1 MKLTV
6 FFNPL
11 WCFELSADT
20 YAQTDSISL
29 DLSNATC
36 KEALDA
42 IKKQTKLDFFYN
54 NQEIMPWGK
63 FRFVARMFPWMRL
76 CGKSW
81 ERISR
86 SGLLITRLLSV
97 RKKRNRTPCSNG
109 LRKGS
114 LWMFKDY
121 LCRGWPFYW
130 KVRRGNFDRY
140 GWKIHS
146 FFPNTAGTVLQFSFI
161 GMKTTEVT
169 FSGQAEA
176 KNCVGRGNYPNGR
189 GGGDRYFR
197 T

>member
-6 FFNPL
+6 FLILFGILRLN
-11 WCFELSADT
+11 AGT
-20 YAQTDSISL
+20 YVQADSISL
-29 DLSNATC
+29 DLSNVTC

-42 IKKQTKLDFFYN
+42 IKKQTNLDFFYN
-54 NQEIMPWGK
+54 NQEINAMGK

-121 LCRGWPFYW
+121 LCRG
-130 KVRRGNFDRY
+130 
-140 GWKIHS
+140 
-146 FFPNTAGTVLQFSFI
+146 
-161 GMKTTEVT
+161 
-169 FSGQAEA
+169 
-176 KNCVGRGNYPNGR
+176 
-189 GGGDRYFR
+189 
-197 T
+197 